1 MPRPQGRITR
11 HTGAS
16 LRRSSKVIH
25 EAAPERAVW
34 RRRTPPDPG
43 AGATVELSGGD
54 SGSAS
59 DVVGVGQRRAG
70 EGFAPEKAPPTP
82 DEDQTSPAHRKE
94 GVPDPRAGG
103 QPIPD
108 GATGGA
114 G

>member
-43 AGATVELSGGD
+43 AGVTVELSGGD
-54 SGSAS
+54 SGSVG
-59 DVVGVGQRRAG
+59 DVVGVGHRRAG
-70 EGFAPEKAPPTP
+70 EGFAPEKAPPAL
-82 DEDQTSPAHRKE
+82 DEVQPGRADRNE
-94 GVPDPRAGG
+94 GVLDPRVGG
-103 QPIPD
+103 QPV
-108 GATGGA
+108 
-114 G
+114 

>member
-43 AGATVELSGGD
+43 AGVTVELSGGD
-54 SGSAS
+54 SGSVG

-70 EGFAPEKAPPTP
+70 EGFAPGKAPPGL
-82 DEDQTSPAHRKE
+82 DEGQPSRADPHES
-94 GVPDPRAGG
+94 VLDPRVNRR
-103 QPIPD
+103 
-108 GATGGA
+108 
-114 G
+114 